1 MRLTKLLILLIL
13 ILQSCSYNNYS
24 VHERNMEVQNMRMIK
39 HDISYKNKMIK
50 TRKRSS
56 KSHSVNHKKQRKSK
70 SKFII

>member
-1 MRLTKLLILLIL
+1 MRLTKLLILSIL

-50 TRKRSS
+50 IRKKSS
-56 KSHSVNHKKQRKSK
+56 KSRSINHKTKSK

>member
-24 VHERNMEVQNMRMIK
+24 VHERNMEIQNMRMIK
-39 HDISYKNKMIK
+39 HDISYKEKMIK
-50 TRKRSS
+50 TRKKSS
-56 KSHSVNHKKQRKSK
+56 KSRSINHKTRNKRK